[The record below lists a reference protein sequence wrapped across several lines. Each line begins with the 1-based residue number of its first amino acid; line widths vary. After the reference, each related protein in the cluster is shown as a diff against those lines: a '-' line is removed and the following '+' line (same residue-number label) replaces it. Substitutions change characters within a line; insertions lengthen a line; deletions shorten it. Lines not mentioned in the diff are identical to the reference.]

1 MEGEVKLKLNDVIG
15 IISEEPKETVE
26 AKEEKE
32 ADFSSD
38 EVSYLQ
44 AKEELRKAKIQND
57 ILEESLNKLKQ
68 DRGQRKDY
76 ASIIFDFM
84 CWYLGA
90 VFFIIM
96 LNGMT
101 MVNFYV
107 SDDII
112 LALLGTTAIEVIG
125 TFAFVARY
133 LFGNK
138 S

>member
-1 MEGEVKLKLNDVIG
+1 M
-15 IISEEPKETVE
+15 
-26 AKEEKE
+26 
-32 ADFSSD
+32 
-38 EVSYLQ
+38 Q

-76 ASIIFDFM
+76 ASMIFDFM

>member
-1 MEGEVKLKLNDVIG
+1 MGIKGDLHLNDLIG
-15 IISEEPKETVE
+15 LISEEPEESTE

-38 EVSYLQ
+38 EISCLQ
-44 AKEELRKAKIQND
+44 AKEKLRKAKIQND
-57 ILEESLNKLKQ
+57 ILAESLERLKQ
-68 DRGQRKDY
+68 DRDQRKDF
-76 ASIIFDFM
+76 AFMIFEFM
-84 CWYLGA
+84 CVYLFA
-90 VFFIIM
+90 VFFIII
-96 LNGMT
+96 LNGIT
-101 MVNFYV
+101 VNHFHV

-138 S
+138 

>member
-1 MEGEVKLKLNDVIG
+1 M
-15 IISEEPKETVE
+15 
-26 AKEEKE
+26 
-32 ADFSSD
+32 
-38 EVSYLQ
+38 
-44 AKEELRKAKIQND
+44 
-57 ILEESLNKLKQ
+57 
-68 DRGQRKDY
+68 
-76 ASIIFDFM
+76 IFDFM

>member
-1 MEGEVKLKLNDVIG
+1 MEQVVDILHLLSN
-15 IISEEPKETVE
+15 
-26 AKEEKE
+26 EKKGK
-32 ADFSSD
+32 D
-38 EVSYLQ
+38 EKDESLTSIDKQEGDKIKRKYQEDKWKTENELLI
-44 AKEELRKAKIQND
+44 EELAGK
-57 ILEESLNKLKQ
+57 KQ
-68 DRGQRKDY
+68 DRDQRKEF
-76 ASIIFDFM
+76 ANKILDFM

-96 LNGMT
+96 LNGVT
-101 MVNFYV
+101 INNFKV

-133 LFGNK
+133 LFGSK

>member
-1 MEGEVKLKLNDVIG
+1 MEQVVDILHLLSN
-15 IISEEPKETVE
+15 
-26 AKEEKE
+26 EKKRK
-32 ADFSSD
+32 D
-38 EVSYLQ
+38 EKDESLTSIDKQEGDKIKRKYQEDKWKTENELLI
-44 AKEELRKAKIQND
+44 EELAGK
-57 ILEESLNKLKQ
+57 KQ
-68 DRGQRKDY
+68 DRDQRKEF
-76 ASIIFDFM
+76 ANKILDFM

-96 LNGMT
+96 LNGVT
-101 MVNFYV
+101 INNFKV

-133 LFGNK
+133 LFGSK

>member
-1 MEGEVKLKLNDVIG
+1 MEVNHSEDLESLVDL
-15 IISEEPKETVE
+15 ISNEQKEKTE
-26 AKEEKE
+26 IKEEKE
-32 ADFSSD
+32 AGISAN

-44 AKEELRKAKIQND
+44 AKENLRKAKIQND

-76 ASIIFDFM
+76 ASMIFNFI
-84 CWYLGA
+84 CWYLFG
-90 VFFIIM
+90 VFFIII
-96 LNGMT
+96 LNGIT
-101 MVNFYV
+101 INNFHV
-107 SDDII
+107 SDNII

-125 TFAFVARY
+125 TFNFVARY

>member
-76 ASIIFDFM
+76 ASMIFDFM